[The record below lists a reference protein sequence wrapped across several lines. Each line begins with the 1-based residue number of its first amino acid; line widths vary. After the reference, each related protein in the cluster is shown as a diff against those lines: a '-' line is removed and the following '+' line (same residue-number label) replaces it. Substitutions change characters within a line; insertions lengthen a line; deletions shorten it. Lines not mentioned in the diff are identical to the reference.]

1 MANNINSE
9 IVYKCREGNKK
20 AMQSLYEAYKR
31 RMLGVCLRYT
41 NDAEEAKDL
50 MHDGF
55 VKVFTSLDKWKEEIP
70 FEGWLTV
77 VIRNNAI
84 NSIRKQGRLNFVNF
98 EQVENQVEYEDI
110 NLNEKEDWIKNISAE
125 DAIDLINSLPE
136 KYKVIINLYALEGMS
151 HKEIAEMLGTTEGT
165 SKSQLSRARQ
175 QLIQLVRENQKK
187 KEKINV

>member
-1 MANNINSE
+1 
-9 IVYKCREGNKK
+9 
-20 AMQSLYEAYKR
+20 MQSLYEAYKR

-187 KEKINV
+187 KRKNKCLTKKRLQNEHR

>member
-110 NLNEKEDWIKNISAE
+110 NLNENEDWIKNISAE

-187 KEKINV
+187 NEKINV

>member
-187 KEKINV
+187 NEKINV